1 MNSPVCSRL
10 DDLLEKRDGDRLS
23 LSEERLL
30 AGHLASCDACAAEAL
45 RHDPVLLFSRDAA
58 RSAPDILSVEARER
72 FVGDV
77 LAATTAARAGRRHV
91 VSRTGIGL
99 RIAASLLLAVSVA
112 GVWYARERGASPPP
126 EEGTFPVADAAGTSP
141 EQVETLPAV
150 ENVRAAGAVVYQFP
164 ASRPGEPT
172 VVFVVDR
179 NADI

>member
-1 MNSPVCSRL
+1 MSTPVCSRL
-10 DDLLEKRDGDRLS
+10 DDLLAKRDGDRLS
-23 LSEERLL
+23 PSEERLL

-45 RHDPVLLFSRDAA
+45 GHDPVLLFARDAA
-58 RSAPDILSVEARER
+58 RSAPDVLSAEAREH
-72 FVGDV
+72 FVADV
-77 LAATTAARAGRRHV
+77 LAATTAARAGRRHG

-112 GVWYARERGASPPP
+112 GVWYARGRGGASPFP
-126 EEGTFPVADAAGTSP
+126 EAALPVAAAAATSP
-141 EQVETLPAV
+141 ARVETLPVV
-150 ENVRAAGAVVYQFP
+150 EGVRAAGAVVYQFP

>member
-1 MNSPVCSRL
+1 VNTPVCSRL
-10 DDLLEKRDGDRLS
+10 DDLLAKRDGDRLS

-30 AGHLASCDACAAEAL
+30 AGHLASCDVCATEAL
-45 RHDPVLLFSRDAA
+45 RYDPVLLFARDAA
-58 RSAPDILSVEARER
+58 RSAPDVLSAEAREH
-72 FVGDV
+72 FVADV
-77 LAATTAARAGRRHV
+77 LAATTAAKAGRRHS
-91 VSRTGIGL
+91 VSRAGIGL

-112 GVWYARERGASPPP
+112 GVWYARERGASPSP
-126 EEGTFPVADAAGTSP
+126 EGTFPVADAAVTSP
-141 EQVETLPAV
+141 APVETLPVV